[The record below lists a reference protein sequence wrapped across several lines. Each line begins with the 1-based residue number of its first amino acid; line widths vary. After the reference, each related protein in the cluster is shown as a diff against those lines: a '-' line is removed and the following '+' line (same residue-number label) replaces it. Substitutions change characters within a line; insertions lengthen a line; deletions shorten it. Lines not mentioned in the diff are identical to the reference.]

1 MTTGEPVGQCGK
13 IADAIRGRRA
23 RLGSRGWLKCYQL
36 VFVGLGVLSGDCNGG
51 HILSMAQDSSQFSG
65 GEERRRNPRLR
76 ELVDEMLAT
85 IRAAHHVDLWTP
97 QERASCEAE
106 MARIMGTVRE
116 HALSRSAKRDH

>member
-1 MTTGEPVGQCGK
+1 MSLF
-13 IADAIRGRRA
+13 A
-23 RLGSRGWLKCYQL
+23 LGSCRGT
-36 VFVGLGVLSGDCNGG
+36 VTAGTFF
-51 HILSMAQDSSQFSG
+51 IMPQDSTQYSG
-65 GEERRRNPRLR
+65 GERRSNPRLR

-116 HALSRSAKRDH
+116 HALSRGARHDH

>member
-1 MTTGEPVGQCGK
+1 MLATTPDHTPAHAQLGNVNIDLATLRLEGGEIRTPVF
-13 IADAIRGRRA
+13 
-23 RLGSRGWLKCYQL
+23 SP
-36 VFVGLGVLSGDCNGG
+36 GVLSEYGGGG
-51 HILSMAQDSSQFSG
+51 HILSMAQDSSTQLAG
-65 GEERRRNPRLR
+65 DERRRNPRLR

-116 HALSRSAKRDH
+116 HAMSRGVRQDH

>member
-1 MTTGEPVGQCGK
+1 
-13 IADAIRGRRA
+13 
-23 RLGSRGWLKCYQL
+23 
-36 VFVGLGVLSGDCNGG
+36 
-51 HILSMAQDSSQFSG
+51 MAQDSSQFSG